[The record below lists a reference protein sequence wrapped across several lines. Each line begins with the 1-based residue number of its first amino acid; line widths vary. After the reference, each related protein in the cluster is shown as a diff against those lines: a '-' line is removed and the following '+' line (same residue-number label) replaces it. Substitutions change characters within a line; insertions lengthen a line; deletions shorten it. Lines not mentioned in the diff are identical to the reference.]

1 MRAKDEFT
9 SPPKSVVEYLDRV
22 PEPGR
27 TTLLKVRAIIQTL
40 VPEGTTEVIS
50 YQLPSFNY
58 KGMLLAIGA
67 FKNHCSLFA
76 MNPAVQVLFK
86 EELKP
91 YKTSK
96 GTIQFPLD
104 KPLPKGLLTKLVK
117 ARIAQQKARK
127 KSAGQESQG

>member
-1 MRAKDEFT
+1 MRSKEELAG
-9 SPPKSVVEYLDRV
+9 PPKTVDEYFDRV

-27 TTLLKVRAIIQTL
+27 STLLKVRAMIQEL

-50 YQLPSFNY
+50 YQLPSFKY
-58 KGMLLAIGA
+58 KGILLAIGA

-76 MNPAVQVLFK
+76 MNPAVQDLFEK
-86 EELKP
+86 ELKP

-104 KPLPKGLLTKLVK
+104 KALPKGLLTKLVK
-117 ARIAQQKARK
+117 ARIAQHEAK
-127 KSAGQESQG
+127 KKRA